1 MISYIKGKLEH
12 VFEHAVVLDQH
23 GMGFEIQ
30 ASPAT
35 ISRINKDAE
44 VKLHTYLHVKED
56 GLTLY
61 GFLTLEEIN
70 LFNLLITVSGIGP
83 KVAMGMIAAMT
94 PSQLMIAI
102 ITDDVAALSRAPG
115 VGKKTAQRIS
125 LELKDKIKTGDAV
138 AETIGSPQQ
147 SLALASSEKQ
157 DAIDALSVLGYSR
170 SEAMK
175 AVMEVAVEGLS
186 TEQIIKHA
194 LKKLAR

>member
-12 VFEHAVVLDQH
+12 VFDHAVVIDHH
-23 GMGFEIQ
+23 GIGFVIQ
-30 ASPAT
+30 ASATT
-35 ISRINKDAE
+35 ISRIDKDADI
-44 VKLHTYLHVKED
+44 KMYTYLHVKED

-61 GFLTLEEIN
+61 GFLTLEEMN
-70 LFNLLITVSGIGP
+70 LFNLLITVSGVGP

-125 LELKDKIKTGDAV
+125 LELRDKIKTSDAV
-138 AETIGSPQQ
+138 AETISSPQQ

-175 AVMEVAVEGLS
+175 AVMEVAIEGLT
-186 TEQIIKHA
+186 TEQIIKQA
-194 LKKLAR
+194 LKRLAR